1 MADIPGLIE
10 GASEG
15 VGLGHEFLRH
25 VERCRLLV
33 HVVDVSGSEGR
44 DPQGGLC
51 QSSTGSWR
59 GLTRRIWPERPQIVA
74 GSKIDL
80 ATPEQIESFRAFV
93 EEQGLEFY
101 PISAATH
108 QGVDELMQAVSRKLA
123 DLPPIRSYEPEPV
136 PLEEQVVK
144 AGNEFSVHEEDGV
157 YTVEADWLGQ
167 VLGSVNMDDYESLQY
182 FQRVLINSG
191 IIAELERMGIQEGD
205 TVRILDFEFD
215 FIH

>member
-1 MADIPGLIE
+1 MWWTYPEEDYAIINRELRGF
-10 GASEG
+10 SED
-15 VGLGHEFLRH
+15 LA
-25 VERCRLLV
+25 
-33 HVVDVSGSEGR
+33 
-44 DPQGGLC
+44 
-51 QSSTGSWR
+51 
-59 GLTRRIWPERPQIVA
+59 ERPQIVA

>member
-1 MADIPGLIE
+1 
-10 GASEG
+10 
-15 VGLGHEFLRH
+15 
-25 VERCRLLV
+25 
-33 HVVDVSGSEGR
+33 
-44 DPQGGLC
+44 
-51 QSSTGSWR
+51 
-59 GLTRRIWPERPQIVA
+59 
-74 GSKIDL
+74 
-80 ATPEQIESFRAFV
+80 
-93 EEQGLEFY
+93 
-101 PISAATH
+101 
-108 QGVDELMQAVSRKLA
+108 MQAVSLKLA
-123 DLPPIRSYEPEPV
+123 DLPPIRSYEPEPL

-144 AGNEFSVHEEDGV
+144 DGNEFSVHEEDGV

>member
-1 MADIPGLIE
+1 M
-10 GASEG
+10 
-15 VGLGHEFLRH
+15 
-25 VERCRLLV
+25 
-33 HVVDVSGSEGR
+33 
-44 DPQGGLC
+44 
-51 QSSTGSWR
+51 
-59 GLTRRIWPERPQIVA
+59 A

-123 DLPPIRSYEPEPV
+123 DLPPIRSYELEPV